1 MLLLKTSISQ
11 TAMNKIENA
20 AQLNTEIARL
30 KALAKVQEQQLRSD
44 VKELKEELKPHNI
57 LLKSISSFTGI
68 RVDKKE
74 YLKEGLAYALS
85 LIAQSYILKTESK
98 IEERAY
104 EFVDSVFEKIKKFMN
119 KFTSHEAKREERNEH
134 K

>member
-1 MLLLKTSISQ
+1 
-11 TAMNKIENA
+11 MNKIENA

-57 LLKSISSFTGI
+57 LLKSVSSFTGI
-68 RVDKKE
+68 KVDKKE

-85 LIAQSYILKTESK
+85 LIAQRYILKTESK

-119 KFTSHEAKREERNEH
+119 KHTSHEAKREERNEN